1 MSVALVRQVVLWVV
15 GGTRTGLCMIDQNW
29 EWDGNAVLA
38 VLLPKIMRP
47 ATNCAMRAARNSGQ
61 QG

>member
-1 MSVALVRQVVLWVV
+1 VV
-15 GGTRTGLCMIDQNW
+15 GGPRAGLCMIGQNW
-29 EWDGNAVLA
+29 KWDGNAVLA

-47 ATNCAMRAARNSGQ
+47 GTNCAMRAARNSGQ